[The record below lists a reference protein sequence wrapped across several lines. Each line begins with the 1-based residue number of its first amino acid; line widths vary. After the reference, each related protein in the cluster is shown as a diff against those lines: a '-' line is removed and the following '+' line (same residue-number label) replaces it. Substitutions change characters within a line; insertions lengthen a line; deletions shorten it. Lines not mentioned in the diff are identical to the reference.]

1 MISDKFT
8 LHVTP
13 RGIKV
18 NGKLMPRCLTETSPF
33 SELQRMCL
41 SLEYFS
47 TDKALIKK
55 INKIKSAPWF
65 TPRVSDELSTLLS
78 RALAGAYHLKQLKA
92 VLSDLEAEWLFNY
105 KKWLFESKV
114 NALRVDESVKLK
126 TFRKET
132 VEITRFRG
140 KRLKVKLTP
149 SLSVVLDGHI
159 SAVPGSLFV
168 GVSINSHCEII
179 KDVIINDLSVDENA
193 AVKALKQYETFN
205 PLTETERFKKRLL
218 RDRITTMKR
227 GQIIERKTANGV
239 RFQIRRV
246 KGAYH
251 LETSLKTSFTI
262 PAYCLPIC
270 VDGVAE
276 VISSKKPNYALDAF
290 WGNCSK
296 ITIDRKTIDHI
307 SPELKIL
314 VARSFSKNVPPSVG
328 ALIS

>member
-1 MISDKFT
+1 MVSDRVT
-8 LHVTP
+8 LHITP
-13 RGIKV
+13 RRIKV
-18 NGKLMPRCLTETSPF
+18 NGKLMPRCLTEIAPF
-33 SELQRMCL
+33 SELQHMCL

-47 TDKALIKK
+47 TDKALVKK
-55 INKIKSAPWF
+55 INKIKRAPWF

-78 RALAGAYHLKQLKA
+78 QALAGVYHLKQLKA

-105 KKWLFESKV
+105 KKWRFESKV
-114 NALRVDESVKLK
+114 NALKVGESVKLG

-149 SLSVVLDGHI
+149 SLSVVLDDPI

-168 GVSINSHCEII
+168 GVSIHSHCELI
-179 KDVIINDLSVDENA
+179 KDVMINDLSVDENA
-193 AVKALKQYETFN
+193 AVKALKQYEPFN
-205 PLTETERFKKRLL
+205 PFTEAERFKKSLL
-218 RDRITTMKR
+218 RDRIATMKR

-239 RFQIRRV
+239 RFRIRRV
-246 KGAYH
+246 RGAYH

-262 PAYCLPIC
+262 PIHDMPVC

-276 VISSKKPNYALDAF
+276 VVSSKKPNYALDTL

-296 ITIDRKTIDHI
+296 VTIDRRTIDHI
-307 SPELKIL
+307 SPELKML
-314 VARSFSKNVPPSVG
+314 VAQSFNKNVSPSVG